1 MGSIRHVLLKD
12 SVQCKQNVSVH
23 MMIYGKQGHA
33 IGLWNRPAYDA
44 QEFDL
49 EALQYCE
56 EPFKWCP
63 LERVLDLL
71 NCQVQK

>member
-1 MGSIRHVLLKD
+1 MES
-12 SVQCKQNVSVH
+12 S
-23 MMIYGKQGHA
+23 
-33 IGLWNRPAYDA
+33 LWSRPAYDA

-56 EPFKWCP
+56 EKFRWCP
-63 LERVLDLL
+63 LEKVLDLL